1 MTSPCRLGVGAGPTT
16 VRDIIRNGRN
26 CPSMNGGTLTMGS
39 GIFQAVFQSGEH
51 TECGIAIIS
60 RGTIHGGFASF
71 YYRGTYKEHEGH
83 TISGTLEF
91 HKYAQLPDS
100 IFDKRQGSRLVLNR
114 SEERRVGKECA

>member
-1 MTSPCRLGVGAGPTT
+1 
-16 VRDIIRNGRN
+16 
-26 CPSMNGGTLTMGS
+26 MNGGTLTMGS

-91 HKYAQLPDS
+91 HKYAQLPNS
-100 IFDKRQGSRLVLNR
+100 IFDKRQGSRLVLNGTVDEQLFEL
-114 SEERRVGKECA
+114 SGQMQGEQDSTIQIHFKKVSDLVEPT